1 MILYKALAT
10 LLLDEKKMYRRYCD
24 KEKNQKSCY
33 FIQNYLP
40 VITSMYLFYSVS
52 NIDISKYRMFYCC
65 SIKFAIT
72 NVTLAIYFYDDKN

>member
-1 MILYKALAT
+1 MIFYKALST
-10 LLLDEKKMYRRYCD
+10 LLLDKGKCTD
-24 KEKNQKSCY
+24 VVALKKNQKSCY
-33 FIQNYLP
+33 FIQNYLL

-72 NVTLAIYFYDDKN
+72 NATLAIYFYNDKN